1 MFSFQSDKWRIVY
14 SGPVTKYKFFFSFI
28 WMKNVS
34 SVPIFWMERNFL
46 HFLLSP
52 QNFSKHRVYRNG
64 LSLSKARP
72 IKSHTFHAL
81 SDFERERNKQRE
93 RWERDRNKEREKQRE
108 REMKRQR
115 NKERERKRERDG
127 SVTIVADTHTTFV
140 RVL

>member
-1 MFSFQSDKWRIVY
+1 MD
-14 SGPVTKYKFFFSFI
+14 
-28 WMKNVS
+28 
-34 SVPIFWMERNFL
+34 RNFL
-46 HFLLSP
+46 HFLFSP

-64 LSLSKARP
+64 LSLSIARP

-81 SDFERERNKQRE
+81 SDF
-93 RWERDRNKEREKQRE
+93 ERDRNKEREKQRE